1 MMEEIIRLA
10 REAQLSKDGFGAWLA
25 MDEDLERLIKLAIS
39 EAKDAWAEQ
48 EMDNI
53 WQAIK
58 IEREAC
64 ANLCEDQ
71 TQEYYSDGSD
81 IAMNYQC
88 AKAIRARGEA

>member
-1 MMEEIIRLA
+1 MMEETIRLA

-53 WQAIK
+53 FQAIK
-58 IEREAC
+58 IERERIAKQWDGKMYGD
-64 ANLCEDQ
+64 CEDI
-71 TQEYYSDGSD
+71 D
-81 IAMNYQC
+81 IGA
-88 AKAIRARGEA
+88 AIRARGKA

>member
-1 MMEEIIRLA
+1 MIEDIIRLA

-25 MDEDLERLIKLAIS
+25 MDEDRLIKLAIS

-64 ANLCEDQ
+64 AKVCLSLNLYGPYSSRDIQFATLED
-71 TQEYYSDGSD
+71 
-81 IAMNYQC
+81 C
-88 AKAIRARGEA
+88 ARAIRNRSEE

>member
-1 MMEEIIRLA
+1 MMKETIRLA

-25 MDEDLERLIKLAIS
+25 TDEDLEHLIKLAIS

-64 ANLCEDQ
+64 AQMCADVTWEGPWKSAAVAMSNLIQ
-71 TQEYYSDGSD
+71 
-81 IAMNYQC
+81 
-88 AKAIRARGEA
+88 ARGEA

>member
-1 MMEEIIRLA
+1 MMEDIIRLA

-25 MDEDLERLIKLAIS
+25 MDEDLERLVKLAIS

-53 WQAIK
+53 HQAIK

-64 ANLCEDQ
+64 AKVADDYFGFNA
-71 TQEYYSDGSD
+71 
-81 IAMNYQC
+81 IA
-88 AKAIRARGEA
+88 KEIRARGEA